1 MKIDQLEIDFDL
13 PDVQDDSIPARFAR
27 FHVGNPQV
35 YESLVTLA
43 RQFRSRQPDAK
54 LGIAMLYEVLR
65 WNYYMA
71 IDSSEPYKL
80 SNDFRACYARLIH
93 DQEQDLAGIFQ
104 TKRSVADENSNH

>member
-1 MKIDQLEIDFDL
+1 MIDQLEIDFDL
-13 PDVQDDSIPARFAR
+13 PEVQDDSIPARFAR
-27 FHVGNPQV
+27 FHAGNPQV
-35 YESLVTLA
+35 YDSLVALA
-43 RQFRSRQPDAK
+43 RQFRQRQPDAK

-80 SNDFRACYARLIH
+80 TNDFRACYARLIM